1 MNQGKLTRMDI
12 QKVLYADSS
21 FEDLN
26 EIVRFFKNQP
36 LKTLLNLKVLDQPY
50 KGLSHLKSNV

>member
-1 MNQGKLTRMDI
+1 MDI

-26 EIVRFFKNQP
+26 EIIRFFKNQP
-36 LKTLLNLKVLDQPY
+36 LKVLLNLKVLDQPY

>member
-1 MNQGKLTRMDI
+1 MNI

-26 EIVRFFKNQP
+26 EIVRFFKNRP
-36 LKTLLNLKVLDQPY
+36 LKALLNPEVLDQPS
-50 KGLSHLKSNV
+50 KD

>member
-1 MNQGKLTRMDI
+1 MNI